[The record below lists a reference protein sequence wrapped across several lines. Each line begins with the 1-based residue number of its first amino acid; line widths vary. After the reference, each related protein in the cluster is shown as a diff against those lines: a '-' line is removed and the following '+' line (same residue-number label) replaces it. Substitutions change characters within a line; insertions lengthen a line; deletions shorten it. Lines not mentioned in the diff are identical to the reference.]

1 MRRLIVGL
9 LFSAVSVSLA
19 QFYYFGHNKVQYTE
33 FDWQILRTEHFDIY
47 YYPEMKELAEQGA
60 FFAEEAYKHL
70 ESKFNHSLN
79 NRVPLI
85 FYSSHLH
92 FQQTNTTGGFIPEGV
107 GGFFEFL
114 KGRVVIPADGS
125 LSRFRHVIRHE
136 LVHVF
141 MHSKIS
147 RVLVD
152 HRLPQDRMP
161 PLWFTEGLAEAWS
174 TESDD
179 QSEMLMRDAV
189 LNNYIVPLQN
199 MESIYGT
206 FLMYKEGQYIL
217 KYIEDRYGEDRLLLL
232 MENFWRHTSF
242 SEVMKAT
249 IGKNYKELD
258 EEWTYAFKKKYY
270 PVLSFSDYTSYVSQT
285 VVKKGFNTKPV
296 FYKNGTKREVY
307 FIGNYT
313 GYTSIYKVQLD
324 AETDDEKEPVLV
336 IEGEKS
342 DEFETFHIFQSKLDI
357 SPNGLL
363 AFVTKKGESDAIHL
377 YDVKNEYLA
386 RTLQFHDLVVIASPA
401 WSPDGK
407 KLVFAANDKSGKM
420 DLYVYDFSHEQL
432 QRLTYDSYDDRD
444 PVWTPDGKEVIFSS
458 DRTPDGMNQVYNLFS
473 IDLSHGMN
481 GQKNISFV
489 TFGNQNYYSPSFSP
503 DGKYLTFTSN
513 FDGAQNIWAVETSN
527 LHAGQPYQMKNVTR
541 FSNASFDPRW
551 TDNDEIIFSGFENYS
566 FKIYLLSNASR
577 IIDSAGL
584 THTFEFP
591 QTLAS
596 WVPRSVV
603 IDSTVKF
610 VKYEGEYSL
619 DIAQSQV
626 STDPVFGTSGGA
638 AMAIS
643 DVLGNDQYYFLLY
656 NNAQSSDEFLE
667 SFNLAVTRV
676 SLGQRMNYATG
687 IFHFSGRR
695 YDLTDPDLYYYERA
709 FGGYFVFSYPLS
721 KFQRIEAGTSLS
733 NSDKEVF
740 FGIRPRK
747 ALILS
752 NSVSFVHDNSLWL
765 LTGPIDG
772 SRFLFTAAY
781 TSDVQYGNVGY
792 YTFIGDYRI
801 YNRIDTRTS
810 LASRFTLMVNE
821 GKEARRFF
829 MGGSWDLRGWP
840 RWSIRG
846 KKLWIMSHEYRFPF
860 VDQLA
865 VKFPFGEIGF
875 GSFRGAL
882 FFDSGAAWDNA
893 YRYTIGSIGAGLRW
907 NLFGALVLRYDIGK
921 RIINDFNAF
930 QTGLFYQFFFGWDF

>member
-1 MRRLIVGL
+1 MVCRAFISLI
-9 LFSAVSVSLA
+9 LFSAQLLFA

-33 FDWQILRTEHFDIY
+33 FDWQVLRTEHFDIY
-47 YYPEMKELAEQGA
+47 YYPEMKELATQGA
-60 FFAEEAYKHL
+60 FFAEEAYKDF

-141 MHSKIS
+141 MHSKIN

-174 TESDD
+174 TEPDD
-179 QSEMLMRDAV
+179 QSEMLIRDAV
-189 LNNYIVPLQN
+189 LNNYIVPLSN
-199 MESIYGT
+199 IESIYGT
-206 FLMYKEGQYIL
+206 FLMYKQGQYIL
-217 KYIEDRYGEDRLLLL
+217 EYIQQQYGEDRLLLL
-232 MENFWRHTSF
+232 MENFWRHSSF

-249 IGKNYKELD
+249 IGKNYKEFD
-258 EEWTYAFKKKYY
+258 EEWMYAFKKKYY

-296 FYKNGTKREVY
+296 FYKNGTTREVY

-313 GYTSIYKVQLD
+313 GYTSIYKVNLD
-324 AETDDEKEPVLV
+324 AETEEEKEPALV
-336 IEGEKS
+336 VEGEKS
-342 DEFETFHIFQSKLDI
+342 DEFEAFHLFQSRLDI
-357 SPNGLL
+357 SPDGVL
-363 AFVTKKGESDAIHL
+363 AFVTKKGESDALHL
-377 YDVKNEYLA
+377 YDVKQRYLI
-386 RTLQFHDLVVIASPA
+386 RTLQFNNIVVLASPH
-401 WSPDGK
+401 WSPDGTK
-407 KLVFAANDKSGKM
+407 IVFAANDKAGKM
-420 DLYVYDFSHEQL
+420 DLYVYDFRTEQL
-432 QRLTYDSYDDRD
+432 QRLTNDSYDDRD
-444 PVWTPDGKEVIFSS
+444 PVWTPDGKHIVFSS
-458 DRTPDGMNQVYNLFS
+458 DRTPYGMQQIYNLFMLD
-473 IDLSHGMN
+473 IAE
-481 GQKNISFV
+481 KTISYV
-489 TFGNQNYYSPSFSP
+489 TYGNENYYSPSFSS

-513 FDGAQNIWAVETSN
+513 YDGAQNIWAIATADLRN
-527 LHAGQPYQMKNVTR
+527 RNTYAMKKITR
-541 FSNASFDPRW
+541 FTNAAFDPRW
-551 TDNDEIIFSGFENYS
+551 TDNNEIIFSGFENYS
-566 FKIYLLSNASR
+566 FKIYLIPNASAVL
-577 IIDSAGL
+577 DTTTAVHSFVL
-584 THTFEFP
+584 P
-591 QTLAS
+591 QTVVS
-596 WVPRSVV
+596 WIPQT
-603 IDSTVKF
+603 ITADSTVRF
-610 VKYEGEYSL
+610 MKYEGEYSL

-695 YDLTDPDLYYYERA
+695 YDLTDPDLYYYERS
-709 FGGYFVFSYPLS
+709 FGGYFVLSYPLS
-721 KFQRIEAGTSLS
+721 KFQRVEAGTSLS

-740 FGIRPRK
+740 FGLRPRK

-752 NSVSFVHDNSLWL
+752 NSLSFVHDNSLWL

-781 TSDVQYGNVGY
+781 TSDIQYGNVGY

-801 YNRIDTRTS
+801 YNRIDTRSS
-810 LASRFTLMVNE
+810 LASRFTVMMNE

-846 KKLWIMSHEYRFPF
+846 KKLWLMSHEFRFPF
-860 VDQLA
+860 VDQLS
-865 VKFPFGEIGF
+865 VKFPFGGIGF
-875 GSFRGAL
+875 GSFRGAV
-882 FFDSGAAWDNA
+882 FFDSGAAWDNS
-893 YRYTIGSIGAGLRW
+893 YRSTLGSIGVGLRW

-921 RIINDFNAF
+921 RIINDFNQL